1 MVFNVVGELVYNLD
15 SKTQLKSVLTI
26 AENHF
31 NSREFEQC
39 LSVVENAQRK
49 FGFDRLIFS
58 IQIVRCKIEL
68 GDYDEA
74 HRIAIECLKELG
86 VPLDDDDEYTSEN
99 LLETCLGKIPLSV
112 ADIRGIL
119 KIKRCKNSRTLLMY
133 QLISE
138 LIVLFKVQGKDKV
151 RRFLTAYAMSQ
162 IHTPRVFSLL
172 CSNSYRLCTI
182 ICQRNHNFR
191 NA

>member
-1 MVFNVVGELVYNLD
+1 MP
-15 SKTQLKSVLTI
+15 K
-26 AENHF
+26 
-31 NSREFEQC
+31 C
-39 LSVVENAQRK
+39 VENAQRK

-119 KIKRCKNSRTLLMY
+119 KIKRCKNSRTLLMC

-151 RRFLTAYAMSQ
+151 RRFHSLCDESNSYS
-162 IHTPRVFSLL
+162 RVFSLL